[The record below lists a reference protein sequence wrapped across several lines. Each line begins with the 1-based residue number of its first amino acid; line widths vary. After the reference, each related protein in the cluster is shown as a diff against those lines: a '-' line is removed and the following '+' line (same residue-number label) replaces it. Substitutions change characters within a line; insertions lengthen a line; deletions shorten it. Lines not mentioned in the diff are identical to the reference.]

1 VILAHSE
8 LEAMY
13 AYLGMVLQGEM
24 IRALFTG
31 LKPLVFLLLII
42 GIVWAIGSMMVRGRA
57 NAILLYILLA
67 VASLV
72 LLKQTMVADSQAL
85 ITGKSGSTIANANSA
100 ARVNTIFFAVVR
112 SFDAVLS
119 SLINILDRGFGKNV
133 AFANAPFASTRGMM
147 WAMAQTMDD
156 AETIREAGKFLS
168 QCLGPAE
175 ARLQNSNQKGSISG
189 IFGGLGDL
197 VNRPNDQAAAN
208 TRAALQEII
217 PVDGPAT
224 CLEWATQIKSRFGT
238 WLDNRKTLLTDKL
251 TQLSDAQA
259 NDVLTLALFTAAT
272 RLYNG
277 YQSQGAGQGLVPE
290 SGGTGGGEEERRAS
304 LFERA
309 SQWLGGA
316 AGTLVSLLGGGIV
329 DFVRGFMQTIVPTI
343 QGWLIM
349 LLYGFFPFGVV
360 LSLLPGMH
368 ARVIDYFGAIWWVKS
383 WTLFLGLISHLLEA
397 LYGVSG
403 GFTLTDDFA
412 MAGTGLVNLTNNV
425 AWAYLFLVILTPFIS
440 YTLFFGKLG
449 NLASLRFRFVGLNT
463 LTRVGSRVV
472 G

>member
-1 VILAHSE
+1 MILAHSE

-24 IRALFTG
+24 IQALFTG
-31 LKPLVFLLLII
+31 LKPLVFLLFII
-42 GIVWAIGSMMVRGRA
+42 GIVWGIGSMMVRGRA
-57 NAILLYILLA
+57 QAVLLYLILA

-72 LLKQTMVADSQAL
+72 LLKQTMVADTQAL
-85 ITGKSGSTIANANSA
+85 ITGKSGSTIAQAGTG

-112 SFDAVLS
+112 AFDAVLS

-133 AFANAPFASTRGMM
+133 AFATAPFASTRGMM

-156 AETIREAGKFLS
+156 AETIREAGNFLS
-168 QCLGPAE
+168 QCLGPTE
-175 ARLQNSNQKGSISG
+175 ASLQNSNQKGSISG

-197 VNRPNDQAAAN
+197 VSRPDDQATAN
-208 TRAALQEII
+208 TRAALQQIV
-217 PVDGPAT
+217 PVGGPAT
-224 CLEWATQIKSRFGT
+224 CLEWADQIKTRFGG
-238 WLDNRKTLLTDKL
+238 WLDSRKTLVTEKL
-251 TQLSDAQA
+251 PQLGDAQV

-272 RLYNG
+272 RLYNS

-290 SGGTGGGEEERRAS
+290 NSGGGEEERRAG
-304 LFERA
+304 LFQQA
-309 SQWLGGA
+309 SRWLGGA

-329 DFVRGFMQTIVPTI
+329 DFVRGLMQTIVPTI

-349 LLYGFFPFGVV
+349 LLYAFFPFGVV
-360 LSLLPGMH
+360 ISLLPGMH
-368 ARVIDYFGAIWWVKS
+368 ARTIDYFGAIWWVKS

-397 LYGVSG
+397 LYGISG
-403 GFTLTDDFA
+403 GFTLTDEFA
-412 MAGTGLVNLTNNV
+412 LAGSGLVNLTNNV
-425 AWAYLFLVILTPFIS
+425 AWAYLFLIILTPVVS
-440 YTLFFGKLG
+440 YALFFGRLA
-449 NLASLRFRFVGLNT
+449 NLAALRFRFVGLST

>member
-24 IRALFTG
+24 IQSLFTA
-31 LKPLVFLLLII
+31 LRPLVFLFLII
-42 GIVWAIGSMMVRGRA
+42 GVVWGIGSMMIRGRA
-57 NAILLYILLA
+57 HAVLLYLILA

-72 LLKQTMVADSQAL
+72 LLRQTMVADTQAL
-85 ITGKSGSTIANANSA
+85 MTGRSGSTVAQSSA
-100 ARVNTIFFAVVR
+100 GARVNTIFFAVVR
-112 SFDAVLS
+112 AFDAVLS
-119 SLINILDRGFGKNV
+119 SMINVLDRGFGRNV
-133 AFANAPFASTRGMM
+133 AFETTPFASTRGMM

-156 AETIREAGKFLS
+156 AETIRETGRFLN

-175 ARLQNSNQKGSISG
+175 ASLQNSNLRGSISG

-197 VNRPNDQAAAN
+197 VNRPDDQAVAN
-208 TRAALQEII
+208 TRAALQEIV

-224 CLEWATQIKSRFGT
+224 CLEWADQIKSRFGT
-238 WLDNRKTLLTDKL
+238 WLDNRRTLLTEKL
-251 TQLSDAQA
+251 PQLANTQV
-259 NDVLTLALFTAAT
+259 NDILTLALFTAAT
-272 RLYNG
+272 RLYNS

-290 SGGTGGGEEERRAS
+290 SRGGGEEERRANI
-304 LFERA
+304 FEQA
-309 SQWLGGA
+309 SRWLGGA

-329 DFVRGFMQTIVPTI
+329 DFVRGFMQTIVPTV

-368 ARVIDYFGAIWWVKS
+368 ARVIDYIGAIWWVKS

-403 GFTLTDDFA
+403 GFTLTDEFA
-412 MAGTGLVNLTNNV
+412 LAGTGLVNLTNNV
-425 AWAYLFLVILTPFIS
+425 AWAYLFLVMLTPIIS
-440 YTLFFGKLG
+440 YTLFFGRLG
-449 NLASLRFRFVGLNT
+449 NLASLRFRFVGLST
-463 LTRVGSRVV
+463 LIRLGSRALP
-472 G
+472 

>member
-1 VILAHSE
+1 MILAHSE

-24 IRALFTG
+24 IQALFTG

-42 GIVWAIGSMMVRGRA
+42 GVVWGIGSMMVRGRA
-57 NAILLYILLA
+57 HTVLLYLVLA

-72 LLKQTMVADSQAL
+72 LLKQTMVADTQAL
-85 ITGKSGSTIANANSA
+85 ITGKTGSAIAQASA
-100 ARVNTIFFAVVR
+100 GARVNTLFFAVVR
-112 SFDAVLS
+112 AFDAALS

-133 AFANAPFASTRGMM
+133 AFQTAPFATARGMM
-147 WAMAQTMDD
+147 WAMAQVMDD
-156 AETIREAGKFLS
+156 ADTIREAGRFLN
-168 QCLGPAE
+168 QCLGPTE
-175 ARLQNSNQKGSISG
+175 AKLQDGNLKGSISG

-197 VNRPNDQAAAN
+197 VNRPDDQATAN
-208 TRAALQEII
+208 TRAALQEIV

-224 CLEWATQIKSRFGT
+224 CLEWAGQIKSRFGS
-238 WLDNRKTLLTDKL
+238 WLDSRKTLVTDKL
-251 TQLSDAQA
+251 PQLAGAQV

-277 YQSQGAGQGLVPE
+277 YQSRGAAQGLVPPDAGPGDE
-290 SGGTGGGEEERRAS
+290 GPVRGNIFEQAS
-304 LFERA
+304 R
-309 SQWLGGA
+309 WLGGA

-360 LSLLPGMH
+360 ISLLPGMH
-368 ARVIDYFGAIWWVKS
+368 TRVIDYFGAIWWVKS

-397 LYGVSG
+397 LYGISG
-403 GFTLTDDFA
+403 GFTLTDEFA
-412 MAGTGLVNLTNNV
+412 LAGTGLVNLTNNV
-425 AWAYLFLVILTPFIS
+425 AWAYLFLIILTPVVS
-440 YTLFFGKLG
+440 YALFFGRLG
-449 NLASLRFRFVGLNT
+449 NLAALRFRFVGLSA
-463 LTRVGSRVV
+463 LTRIGTRVV
-472 G
+472 S

>member
-1 VILAHSE
+1 MILAHSE

-24 IRALFTG
+24 IQALFTG

-85 ITGKSGSTIANANSA
+85 ITGKSGSTIANANSS

-119 SLINILDRGFGKNV
+119 SLINILDRGFGRNV

-156 AETIREAGKFLS
+156 AETIREAGKFLN
-168 QCLGPAE
+168 QCFGPVE
-175 ARLQNSNQKGSISG
+175 TRLQNSNQKGSISG

-208 TRAALQEII
+208 TRAALQEIV

-224 CLEWATQIKSRFGT
+224 CLEWANQIKSRFGT

-290 SGGTGGGEEERRAS
+290 TSGPGSEDFRAG

-309 SQWLGGA
+309 SRWLGGA
-316 AGTLVSLLGGGIV
+316 TGSLLGLLGSGIV

-349 LLYGFFPFGVV
+349 LLYGFFPFGVII
-360 LSLLPGMH
+360 SFLPGMH
-368 ARVIDYFGAIWWVKS
+368 ARVIDYLGAIWWVKS

-403 GFTLTDDFA
+403 GFTLTDDFVL
-412 MAGTGLVNLTNNV
+412 AGTGLVNLTNNV
-425 AWAYLFLVILTPFIS
+425 AWAYLFLVILTPIVS
-440 YTLFFGKLG
+440 YTLFFGRLG
-449 NLASLRFRFVGLNT
+449 NLASLRFRFVGLST
-463 LTRVGSRVV
+463 LARAGTQVV
-472 G
+472 R